1 MVSIE
6 PARGPSADADAES
19 AAGEDVREVA
29 EAARAAGAASGEW
42 PDRALGLA
50 RELGASAALPGEGR
64 TGEGRTGELWD
75 LLAALGAA
83 DLSVARVV
91 EPHLDAL
98 AILRQAGLGEPEP
111 GSVWGVFAAEAPG
124 ARLEARP
131 TAEGWQLHGTK
142 PWCSLAGALSHAI
155 VTAHTGP
162 DTRRAF
168 AVRLG
173 HPKVAVRGGGW
184 HALGLPGIPSGP
196 VEFDGVPAEPVGADG
211 WYLERPGFA
220 WGGIGVAAVWYGGAL
235 GVARRLWVAATQ
247 RTPDQIALAHLGS
260 ADLALGT
267 ARAAL
272 AAAAAAVDE
281 GRAEGAAGALL
292 ALRVRGTV
300 AAAAETVLTV
310 ADHALG
316 PAPLAFE
323 AEHAQRVAD
332 LRLYLRQ
339 HHAERDA
346 AALGRSLLE
355 AGERPW

>member
-1 MVSIE
+1 MVSIG
-6 PARGPSADADAES
+6 PGRGLSADAAVES
-19 AAGEDVREVA
+19 AAGDDLTEAVRS
-29 EAARAAGAASGEW
+29 ASGEW

-50 RELGASAALPGEGR
+50 RRLGAAAPFP
-64 TGEGRTGELWD
+64 GEGRTGELWE
-75 LLAALGAA
+75 LLTRLGAA
-83 DLSVARVV
+83 NLSVARVV

-98 AILRQAGLGEPEP
+98 AILRQAGLGQPEQ
-111 GSVWGVFAAEAPG
+111 GSVWGVFAAEGPG
-124 ARLEARP
+124 TRLEARRS
-131 TAEGWQLHGTK
+131 AGGWRLYGTK
-142 PWCSLAGALSHAI
+142 PWCSLAGALSHAV

-162 DTRRAF
+162 ETRRAF

-173 HPKVAVRGGGW
+173 HPGVAVREGGW
-184 HALGLPGIPSGP
+184 QALGLPGIPSGP
-196 VEFDGVPAEPVGADG
+196 VEFDAVPAEPVGPVG

-235 GVARRLWVAATQ
+235 GVARRLWAAATE

-272 AAAAAAVDE
+272 AGAAAAVDA
-281 GRAEGAAGALL
+281 GHAEGAAGALL
-292 ALRVRGTV
+292 ALRARGTV
-300 AAAAETVLTV
+300 AAAAETVLAV
-310 ADHALG
+310 VDHALG

-339 HHAERDA
+339 HHAERDT

>member
-1 MVSIE
+1 MVSIG
-6 PARGPSADADAES
+6 PARGLSADAAAEP
-19 AAGEDVREVA
+19 AAGDDLA
-29 EAARAAGAASGEW
+29 EAVRSASGEW

-50 RELGASAALPGEGR
+50 RRLGTAAPFPGEGR
-64 TGEGRTGELWD
+64 TAELWE
-75 LLAALGAA
+75 LLTRLGAA

-98 AILRQAGLGEPEP
+98 AILRQAGLGQPEE
-111 GSVWGVFAAEAPG
+111 GSVWGVFAAEGAG
-124 ARLEARP
+124 ARLEARRS
-131 TAEGWQLHGTK
+131 AEGWRLHGTK
-142 PWCSLAGALSHAI
+142 PWCSLAGALSHAV
-155 VTAHTGP
+155 VTAHTGSE
-162 DTRRAF
+162 TRRAF

-173 HPKVAVRGGGW
+173 HPGVAVREGGW
-184 HALGLPGIPSGP
+184 QALGLPGIPSGP
-196 VEFDGVPAEPVGADG
+196 VEFDAVPAEPVGPDG

-220 WGGIGVAAVWYGGAL
+220 WGGIGVAAVWHGGAL
-235 GVARRLWVAATQ
+235 GVARRLWAAATE

-272 AAAAAAVDE
+272 AGAAAAVDA
-281 GRAEGAAGALL
+281 GQAEGAAGALL
-292 ALRVRGTV
+292 ALRARGTV
-300 AAAAETVLTV
+300 AAAAETVLAV
-310 ADHALG
+310 VDHALG

-339 HHAERDA
+339 HHAERDS

-355 AGERPW
+355 ARERPW

>member
-1 MVSIE
+1 M
-6 PARGPSADADAES
+6 DS
-19 AAGEDVREVA
+19 AAMDSAATDSTATDSTAGENIA
-29 EAARAAGAASGEW
+29 EAARAAAGEW
-42 PDRALGLA
+42 PERALGLA
-50 RELGASAALPGEGR
+50 RRLGGTAPFPGEGR
-64 TGEGRTGELWD
+64 TSELWD

-98 AILRQAGLGEPEP
+98 AILRQAGLGRPET
-111 GSVWGVFAAEAPG
+111 GTVWGVFAAEGPG
-124 ARLEARP
+124 VKLEARR
-131 TAEGWQLHGTK
+131 TAEGWRLHGTK

-168 AVRLG
+168 AVGLR
-173 HPKVAVRGGGW
+173 HPGVAVREGGW

-196 VEFDGVPAEPVGADG
+196 VEFDGVPAEPVGEDG
-211 WYLERPGFA
+211 WYLKRPGFA
-220 WGGIGVAAVWYGGAL
+220 WGGIGVAAVWHGGAL
-235 GVARRLWVAATQ
+235 GVARRLWAAASQ
-247 RTPDQIALAHLGS
+247 RTPDQIALAHLGA

-267 ARAAL
+267 AQAAL
-272 AAAAAAVDE
+272 ADAAAAVD
-281 GRAEGAAGALL
+281 GGLAEGAAGALL

-300 AAAAETVLTV
+300 AAAAETVLGV

-316 PAPLAFE
+316 PAPLAFD

-339 HHAERDA
+339 HHAERDT
-346 AALGRSLLE
+346 AALGRALLE
-355 AGERPW
+355 AGEQPW